1 MINDNQTTTRNT
13 RTVIGPFTGVVRDTD
28 DIINVDTILGAV
40 NLTLQNIS
48 GSGMMLN
55 PRTIT
60 INDVG
65 LNAAVNNINIYPSGS
80 DLVNSGIVV
89 TISVNGANAK
99 CEVANLTEWTIT
111 GIGVVSSGISGS
123 GTVNRVAKFVTP
135 TAVGDSIIFDN
146 GVSIGINTLT
156 PNASAILDLSSTTQ
170 GFLYPRMTTL
180 QRNAIA
186 SPATSLIIF
195 NLTTNRFEYY
205 NGATW
210 IAMDMNGI
218 YGGAGTVPA
227 NTTAT
232 LTNNLAFVSTSGG
245 INVQFGIGEDPLGFG
260 EAGILNYVTMTPAA
274 NLEAYGGIKV
284 VAGEPTWL
292 HQVYNVAGDESG
304 LFAGW
309 SAVQSNSYA
318 AVYHFESGT
327 GLYTGFEANAFGEQ
341 LYSQRL
347 ALVTTTLTVKDR
359 VLFASAEGGYI
370 KATTYADL
378 VTQLAIP
385 TFYNANG
392 STPGARTIT
401 LGGTLQFNHGAA
413 GVNGY
418 VQTVSGG
425 YFRNQTSV
433 ATNYFE
439 YNNASSI
446 MLFNTDTTTVTGVRV
461 NNDGGVNPSSLVELF
476 AGSNSVAYLNIGP
489 TTDRFDFYVNNTAKY
504 AGGILGGSG
513 AFNGSWGFGTTPTAG
528 AKVYIISE
536 NGQGFGTV
544 IATSNLSPAEY
555 ILQVRD
561 AANFTRFGVTAT
573 GVTLC
578 DYRFI
583 VGTNLGSISNPSTL
597 LVKGADSSALTS
609 NFAITDGSNNL
620 LIQANNAGQLGINTT
635 DFAGGIGGLT
645 NKFAVRGNNGDLGN
659 HTLSLFENS
668 LNPTSNNGNYQR
680 ALTASI
686 IKYGAFNTYQITAD
700 YNVADNQGVG
710 AITEMYGSYNRL
722 INSGAANITNFY
734 SVYADKQIQAGN
746 ITIASSFTADTSAYT
761 GGVIDNLFGLY
772 VKTPV
777 NSGATVALTAGVW
790 IENNTAGTEN
800 YSIVSATNN
809 TVTFGSTAP
818 NADSLLYL
826 ESITKAPLMLKPM
839 TAVQASAITP
849 ADGMVL
855 YVSSTNG
862 TFTVVG
868 FWGYENALWVKL

>member
-1 MINDNQTTTRNT
+1 MIDSNNTITRNL
-13 RTVIGPFTGVVRDTD
+13 RTIIGPASEIIRDTD
-28 DIINVDTILGAV
+28 DMLNVDTTLGPV
-40 NLTLQNIS
+40 SLTLQNIRLS
-48 GSGMMLN
+48 GLMLN
-55 PRTIT
+55 PRCIFINDIGNNVAVNPIT
-60 INDVG
+60 I
-65 LNAAVNNINIYPSGS
+65 LPAGS
-80 DLVNSGIVV
+80 DLVNSGI
-89 TISVNGANAK
+89 SVIININGANAI
-99 CEVANLTEWTIT
+99 CSVANQNEWSVT
-111 GIGVVSSGISGS
+111 GVGVVSSGIGGA
-123 GTVNRVAKFVTP
+123 GTVNRIAKFLTP
-135 TAVGDSIIFDN
+135 TTIGDSLLFDN
-146 GVSIGINTLT
+146 GVSVGVGTIT
-156 PNASAILDLSSTTQ
+156 PHASAVLDLSSTSQ
-170 GFLYPRMTTL
+170 GFLYPRMTTV

-186 SPATSLIIF
+186 GPATSLIIF
-195 NLTTNRFEYY
+195 NLTTNRFEYFD
-205 NGATW
+205 GAIW
-210 IAMDMNGI
+210 QSMDMNGI
-218 YGGAGTVPA
+218 YGGSGTVPTA
-227 NTTAT
+227 TTANIT
-232 LTNNLAFVSTSGG
+232 DNLAFLTTTAGGVS
-245 INVQFGIGEDPLGFG
+245 VQFGIGLDPIGFG
-260 EAGILNYVTMTPAA
+260 NEGVHSYMYVTPAA
-274 NLEAYGGIKV
+274 NLEAWGGLQLIS
-284 VAGEPTWL
+284 GEPTWW
-292 HQVYNVAGDESG
+292 HEVYNAVSDRSG
-304 LFAGW
+304 VYVGW
-309 SAVQSNSYA
+309 SPAQSNSYA
-318 AVYHFESGT
+318 SLYHLQAGT
-327 GLYTGFEANAFGEQ
+327 GLYTGFEANASGEQ

-347 ALVTTTLTVKDR
+347 ALTTTALTVNDR
-359 VLFASAEGGYI
+359 VLFASAAGGYI

-418 VQTVSGG
+418 VQMLTGG
-425 YFRNQTSV
+425 YFRNNG
-433 ATNYFE
+433 ANPNNYFE
-439 YNNASSI
+439 FNHNTNIFTVNTTTASVSGFTAANNAAN
-446 MLFNTDTTTVTGVRV
+446 LRAEVTS
-461 NNDGGVNPSSLVELF
+461 GGYAGLTISGSTVEL
-476 AGSNSVAYLNIGP
+476 G
-489 TTDRFDFYVNNTAKY
+489 FYVNGGVKY
-504 AGGILGGSG
+504 AGGISGGSAAG
-513 AFNGSWGFGTTPTAG
+513 NGSWGFGTAPTPG
-528 AKVYIISE
+528 AKVYIVSE

-544 IATSNLSPAEY
+544 IATNNLSPAEA

-561 AANFTRFGVTAT
+561 AANVTRFGVTAT

-620 LIQANNAGQLGINTT
+620 LIQSNNAGQLGVNTV
-635 DFAGGIGGLT
+635 DFSGGIGGLT
-645 NKFAVRGNNGDLGN
+645 SKFAVRGNNGDLGN

-710 AITEMYGSYNRL
+710 AITEMYGSYNRI

-734 SVYADKQIQAGN
+734 SVYADKLIQAGN

-826 ESITKAPLMLKPM
+826 ESTTKAPLMLKPM

-868 FWGYENALWVKL
+868 FWGYENSVWTKL